1 MFFAKLIVY
10 KKMFLLFCFQS
21 HSGNGNNL
29 KLQGLTRFNCVMSM
43 SHFLFQVSDLS
54 TACM

>member
-10 KKMFLLFCFQS
+10 KKCFCYSAFS
-21 HSGNGNNL
+21 HTTGNGNNL